1 MDISRRFFIAGAAS
15 FGAFGGSRMLRAA
28 PAAAAGKPNLTFGVV
43 SDIHF
48 SAYVGSPA
56 YAKNSET
63 FRHTLEWFR
72 DQGVDAVMVV
82 GDMADNGMVG
92 QLQGVADAW
101 YAVFPN
107 DKAPDGR
114 KVEKLFVYG
123 NHDWQGWAYGSHAEK
138 KFPDAVERA
147 KHILA
152 NDYAGWWE
160 RIFHEAYAPVSFKK
174 VKGYAFIGS
183 QWRDAGCKGRNET
196 GTLGIAAFL
205 EANGKTLDPALPFF
219 YYQHPHPK
227 DTCYGSWA
235 WGHDSGESTKALS
248 AFPNAI
254 AFSGHSHYS
263 LTDERSIWQGAFTSL
278 GTSSLRYTGLPYD
291 AHPPAGYEN
300 STGGAKFDPYKVMGR
315 YSSIDGRQG
324 MLVRVYTDHIAFARR
339 EFVYDT
345 FLGDDWVLPLP
356 VAESKP
362 FAFAERA
369 KKSVAPE
376 FAAGAAVSVA
386 SVKAKNRG
394 SNAVK
399 KASKKGLKEIPS
411 VEKDCIKV
419 EFPQANAAK
428 GVRALEYEVAIE
440 RKDGSQD
447 VRRVLPPGFN
457 MCLADKRTAEPV
469 KCVIACDQL
478 PKDEFRF
485 VVTPV
490 SSLEKKGAP
499 LVSAWQKS

>member
-1 MDISRRFFIAGAAS
+1 MNISRRFFIAGAAS
-15 FGAFGGSRMLRAA
+15 FGAFGGSRLLRAA
-28 PAAAAGKPNLTFGVV
+28 PGAASGKPNLTFGVV

-48 SAYVGSPA
+48 SAYVGTPA

-82 GDMADNGMVG
+82 GDMADNGMVE

-107 DKAPDGR
+107 DTAPGNR

-138 KFPDAVERA
+138 KFPDAAERA

-152 NDYAGWWE
+152 TDYAGWWQ
-160 RIFHEAYAPVSFKK
+160 RIFHEAYAPVYSK
-174 VKGYAFIGS
+174 VINGYTFIGS
-183 QWRDAGCKGRNET
+183 QWRDAPCRGRMET
-196 GTLGIAAFL
+196 GTLGI
-205 EANGKTLDPALPFF
+205 EAYLAENGKKINPALPFF
-219 YYQHPHPK
+219 YFQHPHPK

-248 AFPNAI
+248 AYSNAI
-254 AFSGHSHYS
+254 AFSGHSHYT

-278 GTSSLRYTGLPYD
+278 GTSSLRYTGMPYD
-291 AHPPAGYEN
+291 SHKPAGYEN
-300 STGGAKFDPYKVMGR
+300 TGGSPKFDPYKVMSR
-315 YSSIDGRQG
+315 YPANDGRQG
-324 MLVRVYTDHIAFARR
+324 MLVRVYPDHISFARR

-345 FLGDDWVLPLP
+345 FLGDDWVMPLP
-356 VAESKP
+356 AAESRP

-369 KKSVAPE
+369 KKSVAPA
-376 FAAGAAVSVA
+376 FGAGAAVSVA
-386 SVKAKNRG
+386 PVKAKNRG
-394 SNAVK
+394 FKAVK
-399 KASKKGLKEIPS
+399 KNDKPIPS
-411 VEKDCIKV
+411 EMKDCLKIS
-419 EFPQANAAK
+419 FPPANAAS

-440 RKDGSQD
+440 KRDGSRD

-457 MCLADKRTAEPV
+457 MRADDKRALGEVNCTLA
-469 KCVIACDQL
+469 IDQL

-490 SSLEKKGAP
+490 SSLEKKGA
-499 LVSAWQKS
+499 SIASDWRKI